1 MGEREGCG
9 GAPRY
14 IPVHLRGLR
23 EVRVSNATARP
34 NDDAERRAKLVSQCL
49 VYSR

>member
-9 GAPRY
+9 GEKRY
-14 IPVHLRGLR
+14 IPVRGLR